1 MEIKGLQPG
10 LAVHFAECCLPLP
23 DEHIIGVSEI
33 DIGVIIHNS
42 NCKKLNEDFS
52 QDLWLMAT
60 WKNISEEQLFTSR
73 IKVSVV
79 NEPGSLGMLATH
91 IGEHGGNIINLNISE
106 KSNDFFDMIFEMNL
120 KNLEHLNTIIDN
132 LKELDRVSMV
142 KRLYIN

>member
-1 MEIKGLQPG
+1 
-10 LAVHFAECCLPLP
+10 
-23 DEHIIGVSEI
+23 
-33 DIGVIIHNS
+33 
-42 NCKKLNEDFS
+42 
-52 QDLWLMAT
+52 MAT
-60 WKNISEEQLFTSR
+60 WKDISEEQLFTSR

-106 KSNDFFDMIFEMNL
+106 KSNDYFDMIFEMNL
-120 KNLEHLNTIIDN
+120 KNLEHLNTIIGN